1 MTVFWILAAGLTV
14 LALCLLLPALLHT
27 RPDAAVGTDA
37 TQANLAILRG
47 QLAQL
52 DAEHAAGSLDAEQH
66 RSARA
71 EIARRVLDE
80 EAVAA
85 PPRRAGAARTTAL
98 SVGLAVP
105 LFALVGYGFLG
116 NMDALSARP
125 AAIAN
130 GSPEAEVKPEQV
142 TAMVESLAKRMQQR
156 PDDPM
161 GWTLLAR
168 AYGALQRFPE
178 ASQAYARAIALSPK
192 DAQLLADHADVLA
205 MLQNRSVSGEPAR
218 LVAQALLID
227 PKNQKALALAG
238 SAAFERKDFALAITH
253 WTQARQLAPADS
265 EFAAGLDSSIA
276 EARGLAAGAG
286 GVTATPAS
294 TAAASA
300 TVTTTAASASA
311 TATATVTST
320 SSAGVTGRVTL
331 APALEARVAPT
342 DTVFIFARA
351 ADGPRMPLAIMKRR
365 VSDLPISFKLDD
377 SQAMSPEMKL
387 SKFASVVVGARISK
401 SGQATPTAGDLTGQS
416 KPLAAGGPAIELV
429 IDSVQP

>member
-14 LALCLLLPALLHT
+14 LALCLLLPALLRA
-27 RPDAAVGTDA
+27 RPDAVVGTDA
-37 TQANLAILRG
+37 SQANLAILRA
-47 QLAQL
+47 QLDQL

-116 NMDALSARP
+116 NRDALSARP
-125 AAIAN
+125 AAAA
-130 GSPEAEVKPEQV
+130 PEAEVTPQQV

-205 MLQNRSVSGEPAR
+205 MQQNRSVSGEPAR
-218 LVAQALLID
+218 LVAQALQID
-227 PKNQKALALAG
+227 PKNLKALALAG
-238 SAAFERKDFALAITH
+238 SAAFEQKDYALAITH

-265 EFAAGLDSSIA
+265 EFVAGLDSSIA

-286 GVTATPAS
+286 GVA
-294 TAAASA
+294 
-300 TVTTTAASASA
+300 AASASA
-311 TATATVTST
+311 PSLPATATTTSAST
-320 SSAGVTGRVTL
+320 AAVTGRVTL
-331 APALEARVAPT
+331 APALAARVAPT

-351 ADGPRMPLAIMKRR
+351 ADGPRMPLAILKRQ
-365 VSDLPISFKLDD
+365 VSDLPITFTLDD

-416 KPLAAGGPAIELV
+416 KPLAVGGPAIELV

>member
-14 LALCLLLPALLHT
+14 LALCLLLPALLRT
-27 RPDAAVGTDA
+27 RPDAVVRTDA
-37 TQANLAILRG
+37 SQANLTILRA

-52 DAEHAAGSLDAEQH
+52 DAEHAAGSLDADQH

-116 NMDALSARP
+116 NRDALSARP
-125 AAIAN
+125 AVAA
-130 GSPEAEVKPEQV
+130 PEAEVTPQQV

-156 PDDPM
+156 PDDPV

-178 ASQAYARAIALSPK
+178 ASQAYARAVDLSPK

-218 LVAQALLID
+218 LVAQALQID
-227 PKNQKALALAG
+227 PKNLKALALAG
-238 SAAFERKDFALAITH
+238 SAAFEQKDFALAITR
-253 WTQARQLAPADS
+253 WTLARQLAPADS

-276 EARGLAAGAG
+276 EARALAAG
-286 GVTATPAS
+286 GVAVAPAS
-294 TAAASA
+294 APS
-300 TVTTTAASASA
+300 VPA
-311 TATATVTST
+311 TATAST
-320 SSAGVTGRVTL
+320 KSSAAVTGRVTL
-331 APALEARVAPT
+331 APALAARVAPT

-351 ADGPRMPLAIMKRR
+351 ADGPRMPLAILKRQ
-365 VSDLPISFKLDD
+365 VSDLPITFTLDD

>member
-14 LALCLLLPALLHT
+14 LALCLLLPALLRA
-27 RPDAAVGTDA
+27 RPDAVVGTDA
-37 TQANLAILRG
+37 SQANLAILRA
-47 QLAQL
+47 QLDQL

-116 NMDALSARP
+116 NRDALSARP
-125 AAIAN
+125 AAAA
-130 GSPEAEVKPEQV
+130 PEAEVTPQQV

-205 MLQNRSVSGEPAR
+205 MQQNRSVSGEPAR
-218 LVAQALLID
+218 LVAQALQID
-227 PKNQKALALAG
+227 PKNLKALALAG
-238 SAAFERKDFALAITH
+238 SAAFEQKDYALAITH

-265 EFAAGLDSSIA
+265 EFVAGLDSSIA
-276 EARGLAAGAG
+276 EARALAAGAG
-286 GVTATPAS
+286 GVA
-294 TAAASA
+294 
-300 TVTTTAASASA
+300 AASASA
-311 TATATVTST
+311 PSLPATATTTSAST
-320 SSAGVTGRVTL
+320 AAVTGRVTL
-331 APALEARVAPT
+331 APALAARVAPT

-351 ADGPRMPLAIMKRR
+351 ADGPRMPLAILKRQ
-365 VSDLPISFKLDD
+365 VSDLPISFTLDD

-416 KPLAAGGPAIELV
+416 KPLAVGGTAIELV

>member
-14 LALCLLLPALLHT
+14 LALCLLLPALLRT
-27 RPDAAVGTDA
+27 RPGAVDTIDA
-37 TQANLAILRG
+37 TQANLAIMRG

-52 DAEHAAGSLDAEQH
+52 DAEHAAGSLNAEQH

-80 EAVAA
+80 EAVAP

-98 SVGLAVP
+98 TMGLAVP

-130 GSPEAEVKPEQV
+130 GSPDAEVTPEQV

-178 ASQAYARAIALSPK
+178 ASQAYARAVALSPK

-238 SAAFERKDFALAITH
+238 SAAFEQRDFALAITH
-253 WTQARQLAPADS
+253 WTQARQLAPAGS

-286 GVTATPAS
+286 GVAAAPAS
-294 TAAASA
+294 AADATAAA
-300 TVTTTAASASA
+300 TAA
-311 TATATVTST
+311 TT
-320 SSAGVTGRVTL
+320 SSAGVTGRLTL
-331 APALEARVAPT
+331 APALAARVAPT

-351 ADGPRMPLAIMKRR
+351 ADGPRMPLAILKRQ
-365 VSDLPISFKLDD
+365 VSDLPISFTLDD
-377 SQAMSPEMKL
+377 SQSMSPEMKL
-387 SKFASVVVGARISK
+387 SKFSSVVVGARISK

-416 KPLAAGGPAIELV
+416 KPLAVGGPAIALV

>member
-14 LALCLLLPALLHT
+14 LALCLLLPALLRA
-27 RPDAAVGTDA
+27 RPDAVVGTDA
-37 TQANLAILRG
+37 SQANLAILRA
-47 QLAQL
+47 QLDQL

-116 NMDALSARP
+116 NRDALSARP
-125 AAIAN
+125 AAAA
-130 GSPEAEVKPEQV
+130 PEAEVTPQQV

-205 MLQNRSVSGEPAR
+205 MQQNRSVSGEPAR
-218 LVAQALLID
+218 LVAQALQID
-227 PKNQKALALAG
+227 PKNLKALALAG
-238 SAAFERKDFALAITH
+238 SAAFEQKDYALAITH

-265 EFAAGLDSSIA
+265 EFVAGLDSSIA

-286 GVTATPAS
+286 GVA
-294 TAAASA
+294 
-300 TVTTTAASASA
+300 AASASA
-311 TATATVTST
+311 PSLPATATTTSAST
-320 SSAGVTGRVTL
+320 AAVTGRVTL
-331 APALEARVAPT
+331 APALAARVAPT

-351 ADGPRMPLAIMKRR
+351 ADGPRMPLAILKRQ
-365 VSDLPISFKLDD
+365 VSDLPISFTLDD

-416 KPLAAGGPAIELV
+416 KPLAVGGPAIELV

>member
-14 LALCLLLPALLHT
+14 LALCLLLPALLRA
-27 RPDAAVGTDA
+27 RPDAVVGTDA
-37 TQANLAILRG
+37 SQANLAILRG

-52 DAEHAAGSLDAEQH
+52 DAEHAAGSLDVEQH

-85 PPRRAGAARTTAL
+85 PPRRAGAARATAL
-98 SVGLAVP
+98 SVGLVVP

-116 NMDALSARP
+116 NMDALSPRSS
-125 AAIAN
+125 AAA
-130 GSPEAEVKPEQV
+130 PEAEVTPEQV
-142 TAMVESLAKRMQQR
+142 TAMVDSLAKRMQQR

-178 ASQAYARAIALSPK
+178 ASQAYARAITLSPN

-218 LVAQALLID
+218 LVARALLID

-238 SAAFERKDFALAITH
+238 SAAFEQKDFALAVTH
-253 WTQARQLAPADS
+253 WTLARQLAPADS
-265 EFAAGLDSSIA
+265 DFAAGLDSSIA

-286 GVTATPAS
+286 GVAAAPASAAAATAS
-294 TAAASA
+294 TATTPSAA
-300 TVTTTAASASA
+300 
-311 TATATVTST
+311 
-320 SSAGVTGRVTL
+320 VTGRVTL
-331 APALEARVAPT
+331 APALAARVAPT

-351 ADGPRMPLAIMKRR
+351 ADGPRMPLAILKRQ
-365 VSDLPISFKLDD
+365 VSDLPISFTLDD
-377 SQAMSPEMKL
+377 SQAMSLEMKL
-387 SKFASVVVGARISK
+387 SKFAVVVVGARISK

-416 KPLAAGGPAIELV
+416 KPLAAGGPAIELL

>member
-14 LALCLLLPALLHT
+14 LALCLLLPALLRA
-27 RPDAAVGTDA
+27 RPDAVVATDA
-37 TQANLAILRG
+37 SQANLAILRA
-47 QLAQL
+47 QLDQL

-116 NMDALSARP
+116 NRDALSARP
-125 AAIAN
+125 AAAA
-130 GSPEAEVKPEQV
+130 PEAEVTPQQV

-218 LVAQALLID
+218 LVAQALQID
-227 PKNQKALALAG
+227 PKNLKALALAG
-238 SAAFERKDFALAITH
+238 SAAFEQKDYALAITH

-265 EFAAGLDSSIA
+265 EFVAGLDSSIA

-286 GVTATPAS
+286 GVA
-294 TAAASA
+294 
-300 TVTTTAASASA
+300 AASASA
-311 TATATVTST
+311 PSLPATATTTSAST
-320 SSAGVTGRVTL
+320 AAVTGRVTL
-331 APALEARVAPT
+331 APALAARVAPT

-351 ADGPRMPLAIMKRR
+351 ADGPRMPLAILKRQ
-365 VSDLPISFKLDD
+365 VSDLPITFTLDD

-416 KPLAAGGPAIELV
+416 KPLAVGGPAIELV

>member
-14 LALCLLLPALLHT
+14 LALCLLLPALLRA
-27 RPDAAVGTDA
+27 RPDAVVRTDA
-37 TQANLAILRG
+37 SQANLAILRA

-52 DAEHAAGSLDAEQH
+52 DAEHAAGSLDADQH

-85 PPRRAGAARTTAL
+85 PPRRAGAARATAL

-105 LFALVGYGFLG
+105 LFALVGYGLLG

-125 AAIAN
+125 AAAAIAA
-130 GSPEAEVKPEQV
+130 PEAEVTPEQV

-178 ASQAYARAIALSPK
+178 ASQAYARAVALSPN

-218 LVAQALLID
+218 LVARALLID

-238 SAAFERKDFALAITH
+238 SAAFEQKDFALAVTH
-253 WTQARQLAPADS
+253 WTLARQLAPADS

-286 GVTATPAS
+286 GVAAAPASAAAANATTMPAPAPAS
-294 TAAASA
+294 TTPSAA
-300 TVTTTAASASA
+300 
-311 TATATVTST
+311 
-320 SSAGVTGRVTL
+320 VTGRVTL
-331 APALEARVAPT
+331 TPALAARVAPT

-351 ADGPRMPLAIMKRR
+351 ADGPRMPLAILKRQ
-365 VSDLPISFKLDD
+365 VSDLPISFTLDD